1 MTGAQTRAEAVRAA
15 FRDQARS
22 CAALGSPLT
31 ARLLD
36 GLAGAL
42 TPDTATGARL
52 LAWPGE
58 PSSRGDSVA
67 LRLVGGLHA
76 LVLGGRDAALAAA
89 YGGAGDP
96 VAAALAAIHAHDA
109 FLHGWLDSPPQTN
122 EVRRSAALIAAAHWL
137 HMRAPLPLV
146 ISEAGASAGL
156 NLLWDRYAMTAGGQ
170 GYGPADP
177 VLHLA
182 PDWRGAPPPA
192 PAPVRVIAREGAD
205 INPLDPGADRLR
217 LLAYVWADQ
226 PDRLAR
232 TRAAADEA
240 VRLRPRVVR
249 SDAVDWLAGRL
260 ATRHPGCLHLIQH
273 TVAWQYFPAD
283 TQARGAALIAAA
295 GAQATADAPL
305 ARLAM
310 EADGAEPGAA
320 LTLTLWPG
328 GQPVML
334 GRVDF
339 HGRWIDW
346 QAG

>member
-1 MTGAQTRAEAVRAA
+1 M
-15 FRDQARS
+15 
-22 CAALGSPLT
+22 
-31 ARLLD
+31 
-36 GLAGAL
+36 
-42 TPDTATGARL
+42 
-52 LAWPGE
+52 
-58 PSSRGDSVA
+58 A

-192 PAPVRVIAREGAD
+192 PAPVRVIAREGRISTRSTQVPTDCACWLMSGPISPTD
-205 INPLDPGADRLR
+205 WREPGLR
-217 LLAYVWADQ
+217 RMRRCACGPGWCGRMRWTGWRGGWQ
-226 PDRLAR
+226 P
-232 TRAAADEA
+232 
-240 VRLRPRVVR
+240 
-249 SDAVDWLAGRL
+249 G
-260 ATRHPGCLHLIQH
+260 I
-273 TVAWQYFPAD
+273 
-283 TQARGAALIAAA
+283 RGACI
-295 GAQATADAPL
+295 
-305 ARLAM
+305 
-310 EADGAEPGAA
+310 
-320 LTLTLWPG
+320 
-328 GQPVML
+328 
-334 GRVDF
+334 
-339 HGRWIDW
+339 
-346 QAG
+346 